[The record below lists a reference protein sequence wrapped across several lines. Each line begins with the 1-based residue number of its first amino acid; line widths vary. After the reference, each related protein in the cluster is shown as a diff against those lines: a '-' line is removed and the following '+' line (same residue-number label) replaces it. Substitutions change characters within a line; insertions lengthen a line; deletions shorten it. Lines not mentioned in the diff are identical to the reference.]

1 MEEKLKKIFAE
12 LFFMGVG
19 EIDDTMSI
27 ETVQSWDS
35 LRQMQIVASL
45 EENFDIDPFTV
56 DEIVSMRNF
65 RKIKEVLKRKLGGAN
80 NGM

>member
-1 MEEKLKKIFAE
+1 MEEKLKKIFAD
-12 LFFMGVG
+12 LFSVGVS
-19 EIDDTMSI
+19 EIEDSMSI

-45 EENFDIDPFTV
+45 EENFDIAPFTV
-56 DEIVSMRNF
+56 DEIVSMRSF
-65 RKIKEVLKRKLGGAN
+65 SKIKEVLKGKLGGAD

>member
-12 LFFMGVG
+12 LFSMGVG

-45 EENFDIDPFTV
+45 EENFAIDPFTV

-65 RKIKEVLKRKLGGAN
+65 LKIKEVLKGKLEGAK